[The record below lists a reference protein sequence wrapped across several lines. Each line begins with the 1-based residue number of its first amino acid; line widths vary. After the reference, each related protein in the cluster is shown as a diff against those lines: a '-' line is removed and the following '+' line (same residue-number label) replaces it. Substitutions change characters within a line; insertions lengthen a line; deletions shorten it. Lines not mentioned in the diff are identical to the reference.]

1 MLIVFRE
8 WSVNVLCAPFITV
21 YSPTR
26 SRAIPGECVIITTHH
41 KQIAPLLYCPE
52 EAQDVVVKVTV
63 CSVVEVPHFVAVIL

>member
-8 WSVNVLCAPFITV
+8 WSVNVHRAPFITV

-41 KQIAPLLYCPE
+41 RQIAPLLYCPE
-52 EAQDVVVKVTV
+52 EAQDVVVKVTL
-63 CSVVEVPHFVAVIL
+63 CSLVEVPHFVAVIL